1 MNFLNRNTFISSLR
15 KIFIAFVCC
24 VHSKLSCADPVLY
37 LGYRYRAAGGLHNV
51 FEFFK
56 VACFVLSFY

>member
-1 MNFLNRNTFISSLR
+1 MNFLNTFISSLR

-37 LGYRYRAAGGLHNV
+37 LGYRCRAAGGLHNV